1 MEVMEYKKTYREYEA
16 EIDGEFQQAAERFVK
31 IGYLL
36 KVARDTDILKESGYR
51 DVHEFAK
58 RRYGLDKS
66 QVSRFTRINDR
77 FSMGG
82 NSDQLQDHYKGFGNS
97 KLAIMLQ
104 LPDALNEEL
113 TPAFSKEEITA
124 IKEEVEEERKITEI
138 EVMTEQEPEVT
149 AAVEGDLLKMV
160 RKLGE
165 EEPDLYKTIWHAARG
180 QGWGEQLLQEIMA
193 PSGQKLYSVRI
204 PGIGRKQLLVKD
216 QENGGSVILIDIR
229 SNGKLGYAWGELM
242 DAWISVVSGETGS
255 AEAAWESLYK
265 QEFSRKEEVAPVQ
278 LADKRKES
286 KVTKA
291 KTEPP
296 VVKPAPGKET
306 EDTYKPLPGQMT
318 LTGEHPQSEMGK
330 VIENIE
336 IQAFG
341 QAVEPVQQE
350 SGLAAEV
357 QDAEY
362 REATETEE
370 SEYTRVEIDNAIG
383 YFETEYNRM
392 AGMGIQ
398 STKSRNYK
406 MALDAIRK
414 VYRS

>member
-1 MEVMEYKKTYREYEA
+1 
-16 EIDGEFQQAAERFVK
+16 
-31 IGYLL
+31 
-36 KVARDTDILKESGYR
+36 
-51 DVHEFAK
+51 
-58 RRYGLDKS
+58 
-66 QVSRFTRINDR
+66 
-77 FSMGG
+77 
-82 NSDQLQDHYKGFGNS
+82 
-97 KLAIMLQ
+97 
-104 LPDALNEEL
+104 
-113 TPAFSKEEITA
+113 
-124 IKEEVEEERKITEI
+124 
-138 EVMTEQEPEVT
+138 MTEQEPEVT
-149 AAVEGDLLKMV
+149 AAVEDDLLKMV

-165 EEPDLYKTIWHAARG
+165 EEPELYKTIWHAARG

-216 QENGGSVILIDIR
+216 QENGGSVILIDLR

-265 QEFSRKEEVAPVQ
+265 QELSRKEEVAPVQ
-278 LADKRKES
+278 QADKRKES

-296 VVKPAPGKET
+296 IAKSIPEKEP
-306 EDTYKPLPGQMT
+306 ENTYKPLPGQMT

>member
-1 MEVMEYKKTYREYEA
+1 MQRQHGNPYINRNSA
-16 EIDGEFQQAAERFVK
+16 EK
-31 IGYLL
+31 
-36 KVARDTDILKESGYR
+36 
-51 DVHEFAK
+51 
-58 RRYGLDKS
+58 
-66 QVSRFTRINDR
+66 
-77 FSMGG
+77 
-82 NSDQLQDHYKGFGNS
+82 
-97 KLAIMLQ
+97 
-104 LPDALNEEL
+104 
-113 TPAFSKEEITA
+113 
-124 IKEEVEEERKITEI
+124 
-138 EVMTEQEPEVT
+138 
-149 AAVEGDLLKMV
+149 
-160 RKLGE
+160 RKL
-165 EEPDLYKTIWHAARG
+165 HRC
-180 QGWGEQLLQEIMA
+180 
-193 PSGQKLYSVRI
+193 
-204 PGIGRKQLLVKD
+204 
-216 QENGGSVILIDIR
+216 
-229 SNGKLGYAWGELM
+229 
-242 DAWISVVSGETGS
+242 
-255 AEAAWESLYK
+255 
-265 QEFSRKEEVAPVQ
+265 Q

>member
-149 AAVEGDLLKMV
+149 AAVEDDLLKMV

-165 EEPDLYKTIWHAARG
+165 EEPELYKTIWHAARG

-216 QENGGSVILIDIR
+216 QENGGSVILIDLR

-265 QEFSRKEEVAPVQ
+265 QELSRKEGKQ
-278 LADKRKES
+278 FFGKRKI
-286 KVTKA
+286 KCIFA
-291 KTEPP
+291 
-296 VVKPAPGKET
+296 
-306 EDTYKPLPGQMT
+306 Q
-318 LTGEHPQSEMGK
+318 
-330 VIENIE
+330 N
-336 IQAFG
+336 
-341 QAVEPVQQE
+341 
-350 SGLAAEV
+350 
-357 QDAEY
+357 
-362 REATETEE
+362 
-370 SEYTRVEIDNAIG
+370 
-383 YFETEYNRM
+383 
-392 AGMGIQ
+392 
-398 STKSRNYK
+398 
-406 MALDAIRK
+406 
-414 VYRS
+414 